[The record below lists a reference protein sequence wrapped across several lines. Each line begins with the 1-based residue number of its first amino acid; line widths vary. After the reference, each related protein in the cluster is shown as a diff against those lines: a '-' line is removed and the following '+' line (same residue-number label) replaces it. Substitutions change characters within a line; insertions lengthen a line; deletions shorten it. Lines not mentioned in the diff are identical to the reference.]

1 MPGACIPHHNPFF
14 PSIQSLL
21 MPEMDPGRAFFIL
34 ILIGITIV
42 IAVILNGMGSPQGS
56 GNANGTLT
64 GFVSI
69 GPLCPVEPCTVSPD
83 QLVSVYSAHPIFI
96 ATTGGTAVT
105 AVIAEPDTGYSVIL
119 RPGSYIVDVA
129 NQGIGGS
136 RELPS
141 TVTIISG
148 ETVWLNISIDTGI
161 R

>member
-1 MPGACIPHHNPFF
+1 
-14 PSIQSLL
+14 
-21 MPEMDPGRAFFIL
+21 MPEMNPGRAFFIL

-56 GNANGTLT
+56 VDANGTLT
-64 GFVSI
+64 GVVSI

-83 QLVSVYSAHPIFI
+83 QIVSAYSAHPIFI

-105 AVIAEPDTGYSVIL
+105 AVIAEPGTGYSVNL
-119 RPGSYIVDVA
+119 RPGTYIVDVA
-129 NQGIGGS
+129 RQGVGGS
-136 RELPS
+136 RELPA
-141 TVTIISG
+141 TVTIRSG